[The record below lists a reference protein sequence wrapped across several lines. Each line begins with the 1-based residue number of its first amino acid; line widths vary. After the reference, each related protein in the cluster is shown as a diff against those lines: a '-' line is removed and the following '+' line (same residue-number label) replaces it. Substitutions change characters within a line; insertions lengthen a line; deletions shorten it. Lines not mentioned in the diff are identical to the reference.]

1 MEYLRGKVTFG
12 MSLWKDIR
20 KRWEDHSLKLA
31 IQIKNGGW
39 MGGGELVDRGFHFAL
54 HTRF

>member
-1 MEYLRGKVTFG
+1 MEYLRGKGTFG